1 MGTNKK
7 YGDIYI
13 KQTNKHTKVKVGTN
27 KNDGDKCYQTD
38 EHTNEHT
45 NERTKSL
52 AFLGLMAVGLST
64 WRKFHF
70 YN

>member
-45 NERTKSL
+45 N
-52 AFLGLMAVGLST
+52 GLNL
-64 WRKFHF
+64 RPF
-70 YN
+70 